1 MKNWNTT
8 HTKELKKW
16 FDIETYKKFEDLT
29 LILLFHELWV
39 RTFFFKEQYEDYE
52 QEIVMSHRNSIYNG
66 NPFLVPPERLGYMDP
81 FYRLFQPPHL
91 LLPTTERLAEL
102 SIVAMQRGI
111 FLWQG
116 NDEYILNRN
125 YAKKLIGDGMPD
137 LFDRTVMFEVDLG
150 SGTDEE
156 IAESLKAVL
165 PQWRKVKHISPDPI
179 EAIRFGYGT
188 IKKIINNRII
198 PMLDILVWAQ
208 EEGVRVSDIV
218 LSRLLYS
225 LDDEDIRSEEQIKDT
240 DRPLAM
246 KVATLDFVRQ
256 FHFFINKN
264 SHLKDMKVSDVL
276 KLAARDQS

>member
-1 MKNWNTT
+1 MQNWNTT

-16 FDIETYKKFEDLT
+16 FDIESYKKFEDLT

-52 QEIVMSHRNSIYNG
+52 EEIVTNNRNSIYNG
-66 NPFLVPPERLGYMDP
+66 NPFLVPAERLGYMNP

-116 NDEYILNRN
+116 DDEYILNRHF
-125 YAKKLIGDGMPD
+125 AKKLIGDGMPD
-137 LFDRTVMFEVDLG
+137 LFDRTVMFEVDLA

-156 IAESLKAVL
+156 IAESLKSVL
-165 PQWRKVKHISPDPI
+165 PQWRKVKHISPDPV

-208 EEGVRVSDIV
+208 EHGVRVSDIV

-225 LDDEDIRSEEQIKDT
+225 LDDEDIRSEEHIKDT

-246 KVATLDFVRQ
+246 KAATLDFIRQ